1 MGKAKTGNKAKGED
15 VMNIR
20 QVVGFGLAAMTI
32 SMGSAFAQVNPEF
45 VIGGAAS
52 EGLHDRIAINADTA
66 RRIAEACEA
75 IARENNS
82 RVVVVV
88 LNPYGLTIHQHAM
101 DGEGY
106 VSINAAQQKALT
118 ALRTRRPTVILANRN
133 HNNEF
138 TENHMYGYE
147 LTVQEGGLPIIA
159 DGQLIGAM
167 GVGGIPPAHRNSTYD
182 EDKCGIRAIEAVIGT
197 QPAIPDNIEA
207 EAWEN
212 RPGPAAP

>member
-1 MGKAKTGNKAKGED
+1 MKIFKSAG
-15 VMNIR
+15 I
-20 QVVGFGLAAMTI
+20 GLATI
-32 SMGSAFAQVNPEF
+32 AFSIGGAVAQVNPEF
-45 VIGGAAS
+45 VIGGAAAD
-52 EGLHDRIAINADTA
+52 GLHDHISINADTA

-118 ALRTRRPTVILANRN
+118 ALRTRRPSVILANRN
-133 HNNEF
+133 HNNQF
-138 TENHMYGYE
+138 TETHMYGYG

-159 DGQLIGAM
+159 DGQLIGAI

-182 EDKCGIRAIEAVIGT
+182 EDKCGTRAIESVIGP
-197 QPAIPDNIEA
+197 QPPIPDNIEA

-212 RPGPAAP
+212 RPGPSAP

>member
-1 MGKAKTGNKAKGED
+1 MSISKL
-15 VMNIR
+15 
-20 QVVGFGLAAMTI
+20 VGFVLGALAL
-32 SMGSAFAQVNPEF
+32 SMGSTSAQVNPEF
-45 VIGGAAS
+45 VIGGAAA
-52 EGLHDRIAINADTA
+52 EGLYDRISINADTA

-106 VSINAAQQKALT
+106 VSINAAQQKAMT
-118 ALRTRRPTVILANRN
+118 ALRTRRPSVVLSNRN
-133 HNNEF
+133 NNNQF
-138 TENHMYGYE
+138 TETHMYGYE

-159 DGQLIGAM
+159 DGQMIGAI

-182 EDKCGIRAIEAVIGT
+182 EDKCGIRAIEAVIGP
-197 QPAIPDNIEA
+197 QPPIPDNIEA
-207 EAWEN
+207 EAWED
-212 RPGPAAP
+212 RPGPATP

>member
-1 MGKAKTGNKAKGED
+1 
-15 VMNIR
+15 MNIVR
-20 QVVGFGLAAMTI
+20 AIGFGLAAATI
-32 SMGSAFAQVNPEF
+32 SMGSALGQVNLEF
-45 VIGGAAS
+45 VIGGAAAD
-52 EGLHDRIAINADTA
+52 GLYDRISINADTA

-106 VSINAAQQKALT
+106 VSINAAQQKAMT
-118 ALRTRRPTVILANRN
+118 ALRTRRPSVNLANRN
-133 HNNEF
+133 NNNQF
-138 TENHMYGYE
+138 TETHMYGYE

-159 DGQLIGAM
+159 DGQMIGAI

-182 EDKCGIRAIEAVIGT
+182 EDKCGIRAIEAVIGP
-197 QPAIPDNIEA
+197 QPPIPDNLEA
-207 EAWEN
+207 EAWED
-212 RPGPAAP
+212 RPGPGAP